1 MWTIWVNLGYLGEF
15 EKMLRVSQKIGSFW
29 RYRCWAIFDNYYIRM
44 GNFPDIPRDP
54 NRYIS
59 KYLLLSFLHDPG
71 PGVLKYRRGSNPRF
85 WNLLLSNRVKSTS
98 WGSPPDYPR

>member
-44 GNFPDIPRDP
+44 GKFPDIPRDP

-59 KYLLLSFLHDPG
+59 KYLLLSFLTGGPEI
-71 PGVLKYRRGSNPRF
+71 PGVKPPVLEFTAFKSGQKY
-85 WNLLLSNRVKSTS
+85 
-98 WGSPPDYPR
+98 